1 MKRFRSSSLLWIVA
15 AVLLVGFYT
24 IDFES
29 NQASVVSFPGF
40 SSDSSETVEKSN
52 AAPTQT
58 LQAFN
63 NEIVNIA
70 EKAKSAVV
78 TVNVVQTVEA
88 RQNPLARFFGEPEG
102 EPEEYQREGLGSGV
116 IVSND
121 GYILTNNHVVEN
133 ADEVEVQLFNGQTY
147 DAEIIG
153 TDPRTDIAV
162 LKIDAGNVNNENVI
176 ALGSSENMRVGELVL
191 AIGSPLQQNLAH
203 SVSMGIVSAT
213 DRSIGILNE
222 SAGYENFIQTDA
234 AINPGN
240 SGGALVN
247 MNGQLIGI
255 NSAIASR
262 SGGSDGIG
270 FAVPIDMAKQVMK
283 SLIEKGRVV
292 RAYLGIYGQ
301 DLNRNLARAL
311 ELDNS
316 QGIIVTTVQEGTPAE
331 EAGLREGD
339 VIKTLNGKQIQNYA
353 NFRTTIATSDPDNE
367 ITLGIFRDGEEQ
379 ELTVTL
385 GELPSEM
392 AINQQPE
399 SREQESLGETLGF
412 RVRDLSP
419 EIAEQL
425 DLSPNQEGVV
435 VTEISRGS
443 NAYRQGLR
451 RGAVITGVDRKPVSD
466 ISDFNRI
473 MNDVVEQK
481 KDVVLLRVTNGEASQ
496 LIAFEL

>member
-1 MKRFRSSSLLWIVA
+1 MKRFQSTYLLWVLA

-24 IDFES
+24 VDRGLNE
-29 NQASVVSFPGF
+29 ASVISLPDF
-40 SSDSSETVEKSN
+40 SASPTETETVEKSN
-52 AAPTQT
+52 KEPSQT

-63 NEIVNIA
+63 DEIVNIA
-70 EKAKSAVV
+70 ERAKSAVV

-88 RQNPLARFFGEPEG
+88 QNPLARFFGERG
-102 EPEEYQREGLGSGV
+102 QPEEYQREGLGSGV
-116 IVSND
+116 IVSKD

-133 ADEVEVQLFNGQTY
+133 ADEVEVQLYGGQSSK
-147 DAEIIG
+147 AEIIG

-162 LKIDAGNVNNENVI
+162 LKIDSKNINERNVI
-176 ALGSSENMRVGELVL
+176 ALGNSNNLRVGELVL
-191 AIGSPLQQNLAH
+191 AIGSPLQENLAH
-203 SVSMGIVSAT
+203 SVSMGIVSAKE
-213 DRSIGILNE
+213 RSIGILNE

-247 MNGQLIGI
+247 MDGQLIGI

-270 FAVPIDMAKQVMK
+270 FAVPIDMAKSVMK
-283 SLIEKGRVV
+283 SLIEHGKVV

-311 ELDNS
+311 DLDNS
-316 QGIIVTTVQEGTPAE
+316 QGIIVNQVQEDTPAE
-331 EAGLREGD
+331 EAGLKEGD
-339 VIKTLNGKQIQNYA
+339 VIKTLNGNTVHDYS
-353 NFRTTIATSDPDNE
+353 NFRTQIATSNPGDE
-367 ITLGIFRDGEEQ
+367 ITLGIVRDGNKQ

-385 GELPSEM
+385 GELPSDL
-392 AINQQPE
+392 AVNQQPQ
-399 SREQESLGETLGF
+399 SREQESLGKTLGF
-412 RVRDLSP
+412 RVRNLSP
-419 EIAEQL
+419 EIAQQL
-425 DLSPNQEGVV
+425 GMSPDQEGVV

-451 RGAVITGVDRKPVSD
+451 QGSVITEVDRKPVSD
-466 ISDFNRI
+466 VSDFNKI
-473 MNDVVEQK
+473 MNNLVEQG
-481 KDVVLLRVTNGEASQ
+481 KDVALVRVTNGEASQ